1 MGLSE
6 FEREAKRKLEERTI
20 VPSESAW
27 DRLSQQLEEAPVQK
41 KKGIAW
47 YWVAAILV
55 VGCIAIAGIF
65 TNTTVE
71 QPTETTIVKTA
82 EEEATQVEK
91 TEKILK
97 TVPVEKLE
105 KVIVTDALVQ
115 TKPVIQNQVKQ
126 ADEPKPVLKAK
137 DAIQAQEI
145 PAIVEVEIAVASVED
160 KKVNEVVNT
169 LVAMQESGTEI
180 TDATI
185 DSLLLK
191 AQQELREERVDKI
204 LYDHH
209 TKATTNTEA
218 LANSLLEEV
227 EYDLDRSFKDKVF
240 DALQN
245 GFVKVKTAVADND

>member
-27 DRLSQQLEEAPVQK
+27 DRLSQQLEEASVQK

-55 VGCIAIAGIF
+55 VGCIAVAGIF

-82 EEEATQVEK
+82 VEKATQVEK
-91 TEKILK
+91 TEQILK
-97 TVPVEKLE
+97 TVPVEKP
-105 KVIVTDALVQ
+105 KTVIVTDALVQ

-126 ADEPKPVLKAK
+126 AEESKPVLKAK
-137 DAIQAQEI
+137 DVIQGQETPSI
-145 PAIVEVEIAVASVED
+145 AETAVASVED
-160 KKVNEVVNT
+160 EKVNEVVNT

-180 TDATI
+180 TEATI

-191 AQQELREERVDKI
+191 AQQELREERVDQI

-240 DALQN
+240 DALQD